1 MLNVWD
7 YLSVALVSAIA
18 LYFWYSVGG
27 AISSKFGRRRNK
39 DETKSRKD
47 GGMKA

>member
-7 YLSVALVSAIA
+7 YLSIALVSTIA

-27 AISSKFGRRRNK
+27 AIGSGFRPRLNK
-39 DETKSRKD
+39 DKTESRQD
-47 GGMKA
+47 GRMKG

>member
-7 YLSVALVSAIA
+7 YLSIALVSAIA
-18 LYFWYSVGG
+18 LYFWYAVGR
-27 AISSKFGRRRNK
+27 AISSRFGRRSKK
-39 DETKSRKD
+39 DETKSRRD